1 MAVTTGKIGP
11 SDTWSTFR
19 YPLHRMNLPVIFSI
33 FHAGPPHVDWS
44 APESK
49 IRTLLFGPSFILSSQ
64 SCSSLLIV
72 RSGTDRI
79 GHFFN
84 RNVIPRRRWVIYFSS
99 LSDSK
104 WTGLPSGICFS
115 FSMNSTFLRS
125 LVGVWF
131 WSLASVVSVSSWAN
145 LRFRMLG
152 VYFALFPDGSAS
164 SLFFL
169 SFLLKLFTW
178 SMSPWDNPLNTSLFD
193 G

>member
-11 SDTWSTFR
+11 SDTLSHFR
-19 YPLHRMNLPVIFSI
+19 YPLHRMNSPVIFSI
-33 FHAGPPHVDWS
+33 FHASLPYVDWL

-49 IRTLLFGPSFILSSQ
+49 IRTLLFGQSSILFSQ

-79 GHFFN
+79 GHLFN
-84 RNVIPRRRWVIYFSS
+84 RNVIPRRRWVISFSS

-115 FSMNSTFLRS
+115 FSMNSTFLRF
-125 LVGVWF
+125 LVGVGF
-131 WSLASVVSVSSWAN
+131 WSLASVVFVSSWAN

-152 VYFALFPDGSAS
+152 VCFALFPDGSAS
-164 SLFFL
+164 SPFF
-169 SFLLKLFTW
+169 W
-178 SMSPWDNPLNTSLFD
+178 TSC
-193 G
+193 